1 MICMMYRM
9 NNKVTKK
16 ALVCSA
22 HHRKYKGKN
31 ATRKMAWNSIDIHPC
46 CDLDFIVYAEPD
58 IRSKSIRSA
67 LIILFGVVV
76 VEFDWFDDDHCDGVA
91 FCECNDDLLLL
102 TPTVIWSSVVIA
114 IVIAADVR
122 SHCCLS

>member
-76 VEFDWFDDDHCDGVA
+76 VEFDWFDDEFEV
-91 FCECNDDLLLL
+91 DD
-102 TPTVIWSSVVIA
+102 VV
-114 IVIAADVR
+114 DDSDDDNSCR
-122 SHCCLS
+122 QFLNE